1 VLTARVADA
10 TRETYVNM
18 FNDQGVQ
25 LLGATAD
32 DLAAQRSA
40 DEAAF
45 GATLQSCK
53 WSEWLMTLAARSRE
67 YNGERRM
74 RYTVVRVSLR
84 DRHCMQVLL
93 ADYCHSSQA
102 AQSR

>member
-74 RYTVVRVSLR
+74 RYTVVRVSASAI
-84 DRHCMQVLL
+84 
-93 ADYCHSSQA
+93 ADV
-102 AQSR
+102 RR

>member
-1 VLTARVADA
+1 MLTARVADA

-25 LLGATAD
+25 LLGASAD
-32 DLAAQRSA
+32 ELAAQRGA
-40 DEAAF
+40 DEASFAGTLA
-45 GATLQSCK
+45 GAK

-74 RYTVVRVSLR
+74 RYTVVRVSGGV
-84 DRHCMQVLL
+84 HWG
-93 ADYCHSSQA
+93 
-102 AQSR
+102 